1 MPSDNPSNI
10 QQNLRQH
17 HEDSSCPPNPS
28 LPGAQPGVL
37 FWRKKR
43 AKREEL
49 GLLRLAVGWQLL
61 VAPVQP
67 EPLVWAKNNA
77 APALPVLGPKGAHG
91 ITSAVL
97 WPMYDE
103 ESERWPQLH
112 QQPPTYMHPLSG
124 PILMVRLW
132 MLNTEILLASGTWL
146 QAESPPP
153 LRQHGRPLR
162 QFH

>member
-1 MPSDNPSNI
+1 MSTKPFPSWCTTWCFILKEETSKEGRAWLVTLGCGLTAAGSP
-10 QQNLRQH
+10 
-17 HEDSSCPPNPS
+17 CAAWA
-28 LPGAQPGVL
+28 PGL
-37 FWRKKR
+37 SK
-43 AKREEL
+43 EH
-49 GLLRLAVGWQLL
+49 
-61 VAPVQP
+61 
-67 EPLVWAKNNA
+67 A

-146 QAESPPP
+146 QAEGKGDSLSWKLTICSN
-153 LRQHGRPLR
+153 LRGRWLKYY
-162 QFH
+162 